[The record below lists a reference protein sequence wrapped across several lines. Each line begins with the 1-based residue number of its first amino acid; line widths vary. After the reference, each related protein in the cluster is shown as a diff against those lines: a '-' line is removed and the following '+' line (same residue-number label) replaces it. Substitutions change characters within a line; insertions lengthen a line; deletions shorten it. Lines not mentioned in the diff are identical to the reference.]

1 MAQTM
6 KKSILL
12 AIASGVIILIL
23 LVSLIIVLWTRVDGN
38 QAKIEEHTTAIGL
51 KAAASDLKAVET
63 NLASLTATSATN
75 AGKITSLTSTS
86 VKNSAEILSNTGKIT
101 ALTSTSATHNTGI
114 LSNADKITAL
124 TSTSAM
130 NSGAISSNQDKIT
143 ALTSAISSNQDKIT
157 ALTSAISSNQDK
169 ITALTSAISSNQ
181 DKITALTSA
190 ISSNQDK
197 ITALTSAIS
206 SNQDKI
212 TALTSA
218 ISSNQD
224 KITAL
229 TIAIS
234 SNQDKIADLDVTG
247 VLNRKNKSIGLT
259 DTDQPILEFK
269 APQYYYA
276 TATHEIRGYANTK
289 PVGKFT
295 EIPGTKKELKSES
308 KGEFNIEDTEK
319 YLLKKYATDDYP
331 IIWAKR
337 EKTHL
342 QNADQLKSYKWN
354 ASVNPGEKR
363 EIIPASEEYVTWIIN
378 PLT

>member
-1 MAQTM
+1 MDPNM
-6 KKSILL
+6 KKFNVL
-12 AIASGVIILIL
+12 AMTSGFIMII

-38 QAKIEEHTTAIGL
+38 QAKIEEYTTAIGL
-51 KAAASDLKAVET
+51 KAAASDLKAAET

-86 VKNSAEILSNTGKIT
+86 VKNSTEILSNAG
-101 ALTSTSATHNTGI
+101 
-114 LSNADKITAL
+114 KITAL

-130 NSGAISSNQDKIT
+130 NSGAISSNQDKTTALTSAISSNQDKITALTRAISSNQDKITALTIAISSNQDKIT
-143 ALTSAISSNQDKIT
+143 ALTSAISSNQDKI
-157 ALTSAISSNQDK
+157 
-169 ITALTSAISSNQ
+169 
-181 DKITALTSA
+181 
-190 ISSNQDK
+190 
-197 ITALTSAIS
+197 
-206 SNQDKI
+206 
-212 TALTSA
+212 
-218 ISSNQD
+218 
-224 KITAL
+224 
-229 TIAIS
+229 
-234 SNQDKIADLDVTG
+234 ADLDVTG
-247 VLNRKNKSIGLT
+247 VLNRKNKFIGLT

-276 TATHEIRGYANTK
+276 TAAHEIRGYANTK
-289 PVGKFT
+289 PDGKFT
-295 EIPGTKKELKSES
+295 GIPGTKKELQSES

-319 YLLKKYATDDYP
+319 YLLQKYAVDGYP

-363 EIIPASEEYVTWIIN
+363 EIIPDTEEYVTWIIN